1 MRRSITPS
9 GARAAARVVRAVLR
23 GSGPL
28 AAACGMAGFTALA
41 GCGGEPPP
49 KAPETTQEE
58 APAPAKKPAL
68 KVRSELGSVDPGAV
82 KQAFGALD
90 EKFMGCQ
97 KRSLDR
103 VEVLSGSVKF
113 FVRIG
118 EDGAARWTYL
128 EGSELG
134 DRETE
139 KCLLD
144 AVRGA
149 RWPKPDGG
157 DAEAR
162 YGMELPLQATR
173 PASDWSSDKVA
184 AALGKHGD
192 AIDKCKAGAGA
203 TFHATMY
210 VGPGGKVIAAGVAT
224 STRDGEDHADCLT
237 DVLLK
242 MKGLPSPGS
251 WPAKVGFDL

>member
-1 MRRSITPS
+1 MAPS
-9 GARAAARVVRAVLR
+9 RAALLVGGVLGAV
-23 GSGPL
+23 
-28 AAACGMAGFTALA
+28 

-49 KAPETTQEE
+49 KAPEVTQQE
-58 APAPAKKPAL
+58 APAPPKRPSSL

-82 KQAFGALD
+82 KKAFGALD
-90 EKFMGCQ
+90 DQFMGCQ
-97 KRSLDR
+97 KRALDR

-149 RWPKPDGG
+149 QWPKPDGG

-162 YGMELPLQATR
+162 YGMELPLQSTR
-173 PASDWSSDKVA
+173 PANDWSSDKVA

-192 AIDKCKAGAGA
+192 AIDKCKAGASGK
-203 TFHATMY
+203 FHATMY
-210 VGPGGKVIAAGVAT
+210 VGPGGKVLAAGMAT
-224 STRDGEDHADCLT
+224 STKDGDDKVDCLT
-237 DVLLK
+237 EVLLK

>member
-1 MRRSITPS
+1 MRRSIVLPCTLLVLS
-9 GARAAARVVRAVLR
+9 QAA
-23 GSGPL
+23 
-28 AAACGMAGFTALA
+28 
-41 GCGGEPPP
+41 CGGEPPP
-49 KAPETTQEE
+49 RAPEATQDV
-58 APAPAKKPAL
+58 APPPEKKPAL

-82 KQAFGALD
+82 QQAFGALD
-90 EKFMGCQ
+90 AKFMACQ
-97 KRSLDR
+97 KHALDR
-103 VEVLSGSVKF
+103 IEVLSGSVKF

-149 RWPKPDGG
+149 QWPRPDGG

-162 YGMELPLQATR
+162 YGMELPLQSTR
-173 PASDWSSDKVA
+173 PASDWNADKVA
-184 AALGKHGD
+184 GALGKHGD
-192 AIDKCKAGAGA
+192 AIDRCKAGATA

-210 VGPGGKVIAAGVAT
+210 VGPGGKVLGAGVAT
-224 STRDGEDHADCLT
+224 STKDGEEHTDCLT
-237 DVLLK
+237 EVLLK

>member
-1 MRRSITPS
+1 MRMPI
-9 GARAAARVVRAVLR
+9 L
-23 GSGPL
+23 L
-28 AAACGMAGFTALA
+28 AAHALA
-41 GCGGEPPP
+41 ALACALVATSCGGGEPPP
-49 KAPETTQEE
+49 RQAE
-58 APAPAKKPAL
+58 AARDDGPPPAAKPAL

-82 KQAFGALD
+82 KHAFGALD
-90 EKFMGCQ
+90 DKFMGCQ
-97 KRSLDR
+97 KQALDR
-103 VEVLSGSVKF
+103 IEVLSGSVKF

-144 AVRGA
+144 AVRAA

-157 DAEAR
+157 EAEAR
-162 YGMELPLQATR
+162 YGMELPLQSTR
-173 PASDWSSDKVA
+173 PASEWNSDKVA
-184 AALGKHGD
+184 NALGKHGD
-192 AIDKCKAGAGA
+192 AIDKCKAGGSAS
-203 TFHATMY
+203 FHATMY
-210 VGPGGKVIAAGVAT
+210 VGPGGKVLGAGVAT
-224 STRDGEDHADCLT
+224 STRDGEDHTDCLA
-237 DVLLK
+237 DVLRK

>member
-1 MRRSITPS
+1 MRMPI
-9 GARAAARVVRAVLR
+9 L
-23 GSGPL
+23 L
-28 AAACGMAGFTALA
+28 AAHALA
-41 GCGGEPPP
+41 ALACALVATSCGGGEPPP
-49 KAPETTQEE
+49 RQAE
-58 APAPAKKPAL
+58 AARDDGPPPAAKPAL

-82 KQAFGALD
+82 KHAFGALD
-90 EKFMGCQ
+90 DKFMGCQ
-97 KRSLDR
+97 KQALDR
-103 VEVLSGSVKF
+103 IEVLSGSVKF

-144 AVRGA
+144 AVRAA

-157 DAEAR
+157 EAEAR
-162 YGMELPLQATR
+162 YGMELPLQSTR
-173 PASDWSSDKVA
+173 PASEWNSDKVA
-184 AALGKHGD
+184 NALGKHGD
-192 AIDKCKAGAGA
+192 AIDRCKAGGSAS
-203 TFHATMY
+203 FHATMY
-210 VGPGGKVIAAGVAT
+210 VGPGGKVLGAGVAT
-224 STRDGEDHADCLT
+224 STRDGEDHTDCLA
-237 DVLLK
+237 DVLRK

>member
-1 MRRSITPS
+1 MRVS
-9 GARAAARVVRAVLR
+9 
-23 GSGPL
+23 L
-28 AAACGMAGFTALA
+28 ATLA
-41 GCGGEPPP
+41 TSFSLLVACGGEPPP
-49 KAPETTQEE
+49 KAPETAHEE
-58 APAPAKKPAL
+58 APPPQKKPAL

-82 KQAFGALD
+82 KQAFSALD
-90 EKFMGCQ
+90 DKFMACQ
-97 KRSLDR
+97 KHALDR

-118 EDGAARWTYL
+118 EDGSAKWAYL
-128 EGSELG
+128 EGSEIG

-144 AVRGA
+144 TVMGA
-149 RWPKPDGG
+149 HWPRPDGG

-162 YGMELPLQATR
+162 YGMELPLQSTR

-184 AALGKHGD
+184 SALGKHGD
-192 AIDKCKAGAGA
+192 AIDKCKAGASS

-210 VGPGGKVIAAGVAT
+210 VGPGGKVLAAGVAT
-224 STRDGEDHADCLT
+224 SAKDGDEHADCLT
-237 DVLLK
+237 AVLLK

>member
-1 MRRSITPS
+1 MAPS
-9 GARAAARVVRAVLR
+9 RAALLVSCVVGAI
-23 GSGPL
+23 
-28 AAACGMAGFTALA
+28 
-41 GCGGEPPP
+41 GCGGGELPP
-49 KAPETTQEE
+49 KGPEAATEAAPT
-58 APAPAKKPAL
+58 PVKRPAL

-82 KQAFGALD
+82 KKAFGALD
-90 EKFMGCQ
+90 DKFMGCQ
-97 KRSLDR
+97 KRALDR

-134 DRETE
+134 DRDTE
-139 KCLLD
+139 KCLLE

-149 RWPKPDGG
+149 QWPRPDGG

-162 YGMELPLQATR
+162 YGMELPLQSTR
-173 PASDWSSDKVA
+173 PANDWSSDKVA
-184 AALGKHGD
+184 AALGKHGE
-192 AIDKCKAGAGA
+192 AIDRCKAGASG

-210 VGPGGKVIAAGVAT
+210 VGPGGKVLAAGMAT
-224 STRDGEDHADCLT
+224 SSKDGEDKADCLT

-242 MKGLPSPGS
+242 LKGLPSPGS

>member
-1 MRRSITPS
+1 MPI
-9 GARAAARVVRAVLR
+9 L
-23 GSGPL
+23 L
-28 AAACGMAGFTALA
+28 AAHALA
-41 GCGGEPPP
+41 ALACALVATSCGGGEPPP
-49 KAPETTQEE
+49 RQAE
-58 APAPAKKPAL
+58 AARDDGPPPAAKPAL

-82 KQAFGALD
+82 KHAFGALD
-90 EKFMGCQ
+90 DKFMGCQ
-97 KRSLDR
+97 KQALDR
-103 VEVLSGSVKF
+103 IEVLSGSVKF

-144 AVRGA
+144 AVRAA

-157 DAEAR
+157 EAEAR
-162 YGMELPLQATR
+162 YGMELPLQSTR
-173 PASDWSSDKVA
+173 PASEWNSDKVA
-184 AALGKHGD
+184 NALGKHGD
-192 AIDKCKAGAGA
+192 AIDRCKAGGSAS
-203 TFHATMY
+203 FHATMY
-210 VGPGGKVIAAGVAT
+210 VGPGGKVLGAGVAT
-224 STRDGEDHADCLT
+224 STRDGEDHTDCLA
-237 DVLLK
+237 DVLRK

>member
-1 MRRSITPS
+1 MRRSIAPSCARVLLGVALGVVS
-9 GARAAARVVRAVLR
+9 GA
-23 GSGPL
+23 
-28 AAACGMAGFTALA
+28 
-41 GCGGEPPP
+41 CGGEPPP
-49 KAPETTQEE
+49 KAPEAAQDET
-58 APAPAKKPAL
+58 PAPEKKPAL
-68 KVRSELGSVDPGAV
+68 KVKSELGSVDPGAV

-90 EKFMGCQ
+90 DKFMGCQ
-97 KRSLDR
+97 KRALDR

-149 RWPKPDGG
+149 RWPRPDGG

-162 YGMELPLQATR
+162 YGMELPLAVHPARQRLELGQGGRRARQARRRHRRVQGRRERHLPRDDVRRAGRQGARGGRVHVDEGRRGPGRLPDGR
-173 PASDWSSDKVA
+173 PAQD
-184 AALGKHGD
+184 
-192 AIDKCKAGAGA
+192 
-203 TFHATMY
+203 
-210 VGPGGKVIAAGVAT
+210 
-224 STRDGEDHADCLT
+224 E
-237 DVLLK
+237 
-242 MKGLPSPGS
+242 GLPSPGS

>member
-1 MRRSITPS
+1 MRRSIAPSCARVLLGVALGVVS
-9 GARAAARVVRAVLR
+9 GA
-23 GSGPL
+23 
-28 AAACGMAGFTALA
+28 
-41 GCGGEPPP
+41 CGGEPPP
-49 KAPETTQEE
+49 KAPEAVQDET
-58 APAPAKKPAL
+58 PAPEKKPAL
-68 KVRSELGSVDPGAV
+68 KVKSELGSVDPGAV

-90 EKFMGCQ
+90 DKFMGCQ
-97 KRSLDR
+97 KRALDR

-149 RWPKPDGG
+149 RWPRPDGG

-162 YGMELPLQATR
+162 YGMELPLQSTR
-173 PASDWSSDKVA
+173 PASDWSSDRVA
-184 AALGKHGD
+184 GALGKHGD
-192 AIDKCKAGAGA
+192 AIDRCKAGASA

-210 VGPGGKVIAAGVAT
+210 VGPGGKVLAAGVST
-224 STRDGEDHADCLT
+224 STKDGEDRADCLT

-251 WPAKVGFDL
+251 WPAKVGFNL

>member
-1 MRRSITPS
+1 MRK
-9 GARAAARVVRAVLR
+9 AARVLHRVRR
-23 GSGPL
+23 GVRRRASAEGPR
-28 AAACGMAGFTALA
+28 GR
-41 GCGGEPPP
+41 
-49 KAPETTQEE
+49 QQE
-58 APAPAKKPAL
+58 APAPAAKRPAL

-82 KQAFGALD
+82 KHAFGVLD
-90 EKFMGCQ
+90 DKFMGCQ
-97 KRSLDR
+97 KRALDR

-118 EDGAARWTYL
+118 EDGGARWTYL

-144 AVRGA
+144 VVRGA
-149 RWPKPDGG
+149 QWPKPDGG

-162 YGMELPLQATR
+162 YGIELPLQSTR
-173 PASDWSSDKVA
+173 PANDWSSDKVA
-184 AALGKHGD
+184 NALGKHGD
-192 AIDKCKAGAGA
+192 AIDKCKAGASA

-210 VGPGGKVIAAGVAT
+210 VGPGGKVLAAGMAT
-224 STRDGEDHADCLT
+224 STKDGEDRADCLT
-237 DVLLK
+237 EVLLK